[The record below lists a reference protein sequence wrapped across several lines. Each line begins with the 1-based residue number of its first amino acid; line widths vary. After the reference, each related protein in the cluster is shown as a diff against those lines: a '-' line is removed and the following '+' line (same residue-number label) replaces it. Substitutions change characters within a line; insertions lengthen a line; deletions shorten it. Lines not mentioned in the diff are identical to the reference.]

1 MAYREHGM
9 WEVLEVLRKIF
20 RGDSRRAIERTTGR
34 SRKTIGRYVKTAKK
48 LGWDPDHD
56 EPDEELA
63 SGVLERL
70 RPGPRGVSPGESEKL
85 LLERKEQ
92 IRAWLDRDNPYKRGL
107 KLTKVLRLLRRQ
119 GVEVSYSSL
128 YRFAVKHFDFGKQRA
143 TLRLGGVL
151 PGEVAEVDFGRMGL
165 IYDPE
170 TGKKRVLHALVVT
183 LVFSR
188 HQYVHLTHSQKLT
201 DFIEGLEDAWE
212 FFGGIAARVVL
223 DNLKDAVLKA
233 DRYDPVFQRTF
244 DEYAKHRGF
253 VIDSTVIRH
262 ATGKPHVERQVPYV
276 RENFF
281 RGEDFLS
288 RDHAQH
294 EAIKWCMETAG
305 KRIHGTTRK
314 KPIEEFERFEKSA
327 LRSLKKDRFDTP
339 RWAEPKVH
347 PDFCVRFNYALYTVP
362 HEYRATK
369 YRGKK
374 FTLRAD
380 TKLVRIYFRGKL
392 IKTHPVQPPG
402 GRSIDYND
410 YPPEK
415 TPYAMRDVDHQVAQA
430 EERGTSI
437 GIFTKRLLAGNFPW
451 AKLRQSQKLLR
462 LADKYGNQRVDEA
475 CRRALGF
482 DLINVKRVQGI
493 IEKSLEKDGNSPGSA
508 TPAAPK
514 RLPQLPLRFSRDAR
528 SFNHSMGKEKYD
540 GNQKIAQDGSQAPEA
555 IGHPAHPDRQ
565 DRLRQK
571 GET

>member
-1 MAYREHGM
+1 MAYQEHGM
-9 WEVLEVLRKIF
+9 WEVLDVLRRIF
-20 RGDSRRAIERTTGR
+20 RGEGRRAIERATGR
-34 SRKTIGRYVKTAKK
+34 TRKTIGRYVRTAEK
-48 LGWDPDHD
+48 LGWKPGLE

-63 SGVLERL
+63 TGVLERL

-85 LLERKEQ
+85 LLGHKEQ
-92 IRAWLDRDNPYKRGL
+92 IRVWLDRDNSYKRGL

-128 YRFAVKHFDFGKQRA
+128 YRFAVKHFDFGKQKA
-143 TLRLGGVL
+143 TLRMSDVL

-165 IYDPE
+165 VYDPE

-183 LVFSR
+183 LVYSR
-188 HQYVHLTHSQKLT
+188 HQYVHLTHTQKIT

-212 FFGGIAARVVL
+212 FFGGVAARVVL

-233 DRYDPVFQRTF
+233 NRYDPVFQRTF
-244 DEYAKHRGF
+244 DEYANHRGF
-253 VIDSTVIRH
+253 VIDSTVVRH

-288 RDHAQH
+288 RDHAQR
-294 EAIKWCMETAG
+294 EAVKWCLETAG

-314 KPIEEFERFEKSA
+314 RPIEEFERFEKMA
-327 LRSLKKDRFDTP
+327 LEPLKKGLFDTP
-339 RWAEPKVH
+339 SWAELKVH

-362 HEYRATK
+362 HEYRSSK

-380 TKLVRIYFRGKL
+380 SKLVRIFFRGKL

-415 TPYAMRDVDHQVAQA
+415 TAYAMRDVDYQVAQA
-430 EERGTSI
+430 NKCGVSI
-437 GIFTKRLLAGNFPW
+437 GLFTKRLLAGNFPW

-462 LADKYGNQRVDEA
+462 LADKYGNQRVDDA

-482 DLINVKRVQGI
+482 DLINVKRVQRI
-493 IEKSLEKDGNSPGSA
+493 IEKSLEKAVDRPGSA
-508 TPAAPK
+508 KPAAPQ
-514 RLPQLPLRFSRDAR
+514 RLPQLPLRFSREAK

-540 GNQKIAQDGSQAPEA
+540 GNQKIAQDGSQTPEVV
-555 IGHPAHPDRQ
+555 GNPAHAGRQ
-565 DRLRQK
+565 DRLCKK